1 MHYKVEI
8 SHTTGK
14 TIEEKKFPELR
25 AARKYFEELVET
37 TPYKRVLVTLMYC
50 PAPGE
55 EHMIDVD
62 FVEGVSLNP
71 LYPPVP
77 PSFASRPAANR
88 KSDQP

>member
-1 MHYKVEI
+1 MQYKIEI

-14 TIEEKKFPELR
+14 TIDEKTFPELN
-25 AARKYFEELVET
+25 AARAYFEELVKT
-37 TPYKRVLVTLMYC
+37 TPHKRVLITLLHC
-50 PAPGE
+50 PAAGV

-71 LYPPVP
+71 LYPPFP
-77 PSFASRPAANR
+77 APFASQPAASR

>member
-1 MHYKVEI
+1 MEYRVEI

-14 TIEEKKFPELR
+14 IIEEKGFAELDEAR
-25 AARKYFEELVET
+25 AYLEEVVRT
-37 TPYKRVLVTLMYC
+37 TPLKRVLITLMHC

-55 EHMIDVD
+55 AYMLDVD

-71 LYPPVP
+71 QYPP
-77 PSFASRPAANR
+77 SIQSLTLQPAANR